1 MDSPGGFKKSKY
13 QSCWIIIHCKKV
25 GNKFWKMSTILH
37 SLTGFFLEEKTLNI
51 VIGCIKIKTEFL
63 MILWIWSALI
73 SINFDPNMINHI
85 LEFPSLSYCLFS
97 FFYILSCF
105 WKSLFNKYLQ
115 EIIMFIETSCMNAC
129 YTTKLVC
136 FVGHPLLR
144 LLHQEFVLFFRRTYV
159 RTYVY
164 HLYQELSKN
173 YL

>member
-37 SLTGFFLEEKTLNI
+37 SLTGFFLQEKTLNI

-97 FFYILSCF
+97 FFIFYHVFGNPCLINTSKKLSC
-105 WKSLFNKYLQ
+105 
-115 EIIMFIETSCMNAC
+115 
-129 YTTKLVC
+129 
-136 FVGHPLLR
+136 LLR
-144 LLHQEFVLFFRRTYV
+144 HPVWMPATPLNWYASWDT
-159 RTYVY
+159 
-164 HLYQELSKN
+164 LY
-173 YL
+173 